1 MHAFSP
7 AAGNPMVTFIR
18 QWFASL
24 EEVERDRDSHG
35 YVVVYGAAGSF
46 IVPVDPDRQP
56 PGRGRFL
63 LWELLQL
70 HQA

>member
-1 MHAFSP
+1 
-7 AAGNPMVTFIR
+7 MVTVIR

-24 EEVERDRDSHG
+24 EEVERDLNSQG

-46 IVPVDPDRQP
+46 VVPVEPDRQR

>member
-1 MHAFSP
+1 MIT
-7 AAGNPMVTFIR
+7 VIR
-18 QWFASL
+18 QWLDSL
-24 EEVERDRDSHG
+24 DEAERDLNSQG

-46 IVPVDPDRQP
+46 VVPIAPDRQP